1 MCISLDSSLEVF
13 CARCANSAVLESWS
27 GFLPKR
33 HTKWPFLATVSLA
46 TLHLHLSLL
55 SHKVM
60 HYSIPKWS
68 LFDHFDLKI
77 TGFHYMSMLSHSYPL
92 LFPVWLPFQ
101 RTNTIDLMQR
111 NIHSFPCHP
120 HYLPHAMQVMHAHA
134 MLVMHKNAQNA
145 KYAKY
150 AKYGYAMLFTHLS

>member
-1 MCISLDSSLEVF
+1 MCIPSVSILEVF

-60 HYSIPKWS
+60 HYSIPKWP
-68 LFDHFDLKI
+68 LFDHIDHKM
-77 TGFHYMSMLSHSYPL
+77 TGFPICKCLSLCIPFGL
-92 LFPVWLPFQ
+92 PVWLPFLAYIHYWSYPT
-101 RTNTIDLMQR
+101 RYPFIPKSSAWPIPRYARYASACNAFLCTTMLKNGFDL
-111 NIHSFPCHP
+111 S
-120 HYLPHAMQVMHAHA
+120 YD
-134 MLVMHKNAQNA
+134 
-145 KYAKY
+145 YA
-150 AKYGYAMLFTHLS
+150 TLSVYTF